1 MPKTSNGNFVSE
13 VKKVGAQVNIPTKW
27 CEIFAKSL
35 LKIAA
40 KLGVVVEV
48 IPHDE
53 CLWIIIISIEE
64 NFAEP
69 SFSDPSRA
77 NLDIVGFDYHPD
89 WEFFELITVV
99 GFRNYWYNVH
109 LYPKLLKNPKFIAA
123 IENNYSPCRFDRQ
136 IRFNKIRETFYQTV
150 KSYDS
155 LGDYLNDVSASGIWH
170 NSLTP
175 NQCIAKLNKLGVTD
189 GETITR
195 LRNTNRKDYNWLEY
209 LHIFTAP
216 KINSALFL
224 KEDPATIAEFERQ
237 LEQHLR
243 GMILIDEI
251 YQMP

>member
-13 VKKVGAQVNIPTKW
+13 VKKVGAQVNIRSEW

-40 KLGVVVEV
+40 KLGIVVEV
-48 IPHDE
+48 IPRIDG
-53 CLWIIIISIEE
+53 CLWIIIISVKG
-64 NFAEP
+64 NFAGSP
-69 SFSDPSRA
+69 FNDASRA
-77 NLDIVGFDYHPD
+77 NLDIIGFDYHPD
-89 WEFFELITVV
+89 LEFFELITVV

-109 LYPKLLKNPKFIAA
+109 LYPKLLKNPKFIAD
-123 IENNYSPCRFDRQ
+123 IENNYLPCRFDRQ

-150 KSYDS
+150 KSYNS
-155 LGDYLNDVSASGIWH
+155 LGNYLNDVNASGIWY
-170 NSLTP
+170 NKLTP
-175 NQCIAKLNKLGVTD
+175 NQCIAQLNKIGVTKS
-189 GETITR
+189 ETITR

-224 KEDPATIAEFERQ
+224 NEDPATIAEFERQ

-243 GMILIDEI
+243 GMILIDQI
-251 YQMP
+251 Y